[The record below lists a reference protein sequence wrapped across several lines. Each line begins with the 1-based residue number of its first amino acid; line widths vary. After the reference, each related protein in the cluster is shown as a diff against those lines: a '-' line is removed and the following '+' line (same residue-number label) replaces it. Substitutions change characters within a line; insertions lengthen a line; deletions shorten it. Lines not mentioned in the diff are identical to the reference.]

1 MLLPMVSVS
10 PSVAVALAHMVAP
23 VIRYSESRA
32 PSPRLCDAASCSVA
46 DLKNL
51 LVARL
56 ADNKR
61 LGEAATRLIDA
72 LAASDAAQIAPDQYC
87 GEFDLSS
94 FDALSR
100 ALEDVRLRPLSGVAR
115 LAKHRIELEL
125 DAQHCSGDNVGLTL
139 SGTVAPLDGNRSF
152 RVEMSDGEVF
162 ARDVGDIGEARAA
175 QFCAIRTQC
184 CPFTDARSSHRR

>member
-1 MLLPMVSVS
+1 
-10 PSVAVALAHMVAP
+10 
-23 VIRYSESRA
+23 
-32 PSPRLCDAASCSVA
+32 VA

-139 SGTVAPLDGNRSF
+139 SGTVAPLDGGRSF